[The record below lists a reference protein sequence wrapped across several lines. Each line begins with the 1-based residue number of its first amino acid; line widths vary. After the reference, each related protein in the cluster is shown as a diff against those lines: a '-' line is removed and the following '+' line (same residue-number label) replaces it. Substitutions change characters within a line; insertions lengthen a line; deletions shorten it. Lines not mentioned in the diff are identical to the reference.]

1 MAEDIQADLEFYKNF
16 RISKG
21 DISEK
26 KLREKQ
32 RLDADSAEFRVIT
45 MRLAW
50 DKKRQIEQ
58 ERTRQQLFSEVKKP
72 VPVENPRPKPK
83 ESDGYGWEIL
93 AWYKKMDNIAAL
105 AYDRLRLLK
114 LQAMTEGRLDWKK
127 NELLV
132 SDTKP
137 DKLRLQ
143 TNFPERFSG
152 VTVDNENN
160 MWNVNLQS
168 ALGTEKDQRSVL
180 KIGDSQFT
188 ELQAVWFT
196 NKDLDPP
203 KAIRYVL
210 ADSGD
215 WYKST
220 ANSFTNDKNQNIDF
234 WNLGEYQKLDSDR
247 VDVIHEEMSRIQSGS
262 QLKVA

>member
-1 MAEDIQADLEFYKNF
+1 MAEDTQADLEFYRNF
-16 RISKG
+16 RVSKG

-32 RLDADSAEFRVIT
+32 RLGADSVEFRALTV
-45 MRLAW
+45 RFAW
-50 DKKRQIEQ
+50 DKKRQIQQ
-58 ERTRQQLFSEVKKP
+58 EGSRQQLFSEVKKP
-72 VPVENPRPKPK
+72 VPVEELRPKPK
-83 ESDGYGWEIL
+83 KSDGYGLEIL
-93 AWYKKMDNIAAL
+93 AWYEKMDTPASL

-137 DKLRLQ
+137 DKLKLQ

-152 VTVDNENN
+152 VTVDSENN
-160 MWNVNLQS
+160 MWDVNLQS
-168 ALGTEKDQRSVL
+168 ALGTEKGQRSAL
-180 KIGDSQFT
+180 KIGGSEFT